1 MFKPL
6 SRSPP
11 VGGSLHRLRRAG
23 PLFHNPAMSRF
34 VTPDRFFVW
43 TGVLLAFVFAIGIA
57 YGLGIKSARTQCVT
71 EGKFYH
77 NDQIYRCE
85 RLR

>member
-1 MFKPL
+1 MASASHGLHGPE
-6 SRSPP
+6 P
-11 VGGSLHRLRRAG
+11 VL
-23 PLFHNPAMSRF
+23 HNPAMFRF
-34 VTPDRFFVW
+34 VTPDRYFVW
-43 TGVLLAFVFAIGIA
+43 IGVVLVFVFAIGIA

>member
-1 MFKPL
+1 M
-6 SRSPP
+6 R
-11 VGGSLHRLRRAG
+11 G
-23 PLFHNPAMSRF
+23 PEALAHNPAMFRF
-34 VTPDRFFVW
+34 VTPDRYFVW
-43 TGVLLAFVFAIGIA
+43 IGVVLAFVFAIGIA

>member
-1 MFKPL
+1 MHDRETV
-6 SRSPP
+6 S
-11 VGGSLHRLRRAG
+11 
-23 PLFHNPAMSRF
+23 HNPAMFRF

-43 TGVLLAFVFAIGIA
+43 IGVVLAFVFAIGIA

-77 NDQIYRCE
+77 NDQIYSCE